1 MEINKL
7 GGKWSFDFTL
17 SFFLVNFFPTLLT
30 CFSQNINK
38 WISEAL
44 VGLKGLILQK
54 MKMYSSSVSCRTPM
68 SWNSLF
74 HFFYTKDFCYNSW
87 NVLQNMFCLLKVI
100 QVWKTWV
107 NWKKKMIFLVK
118 YPFNRFIWTSVPSS
132 GWLPVKQSLLK
143 VWLVVLWL
151 RSSYEVSGPLG
162 ESSSL
167 SLCFRVTSNP
177 WAIYHLKIMRLAN
190 EKKRE
195 RSRNENASGAY
206 RYETNKS
213 MYVRKVCAC
222 V

>member
-1 MEINKL
+1 
-7 GGKWSFDFTL
+7 
-17 SFFLVNFFPTLLT
+17 
-30 CFSQNINK
+30 
-38 WISEAL
+38 
-44 VGLKGLILQK
+44 
-54 MKMYSSSVSCRTPM
+54 
-68 SWNSLF
+68 
-74 HFFYTKDFCYNSW
+74 
-87 NVLQNMFCLLKVI
+87 
-100 QVWKTWV
+100 
-107 NWKKKMIFLVK
+107 MIFLVK
-118 YPFNRFIWTSVPSS
+118 YPFNRFIWTSMPSS

-195 RSRNENASGAY
+195 RSRNENVSGAY

-222 V
+222 VCVRLKFRSWSVLNNKPLLNNTSCTHALSKNVIVITHPHSVPNIYDFLQWDSKEEILRKYIYF